1 MEKQFEKSKIIHLEK
16 AIISICILSGLVVII
31 GWYTGINEVLSIIP
45 KSATM
50 KINTAIVFLLSGI
63 ILITDKFYSK
73 NSIFLYIILSIAII
87 TIGLLTLAEHI
98 GWLYLPIDNFFI
110 EDNISTSNPGRMS
123 PASAICST
131 LIGIG
136 FLAEKLTNGIF
147 KKIGF
152 YALII
157 TAVMA
162 MVAIIAYVLLIPIE
176 SKAIFF
182 KSMAIHTSVLFL
194 LIAVL
199 NLLKNTNTEFFR
211 LILGNYTGS
220 KLIRKVLPLAIVFP
234 IIFNYLLILGINKQ
248 IVSLEFGLVIFSTF
262 FIPISIIYITYISL
276 RLNRSDIKKAEV
288 ENSIRQSNRYLKQFK
303 DGLDQASIVAIT
315 DKRGVITEVNE
326 SFCKISQ
333 YTKDE
338 LIGNTHSIVNS
349 GYHDKEFFINM
360 WKTIGSGNIWV
371 DEIQNK
377 AKDGSL
383 YWVLTAI
390 VPFKN
395 EKNEITEYMA
405 LRQDITERKKAE
417 ELKSDYVKKLEYKN
431 KELEQFAYVASHD
444 LQEPLRT
451 VINFT
456 DLLERKQREHF
467 DEIGLTSL
475 HFIQEATVRMSQLVK
490 SLLDYNRIDKNNKI
504 SLVDCNQL
512 INEIKK
518 DLSKNILE
526 VKATIIVNQLPKIY
540 GYETPLR
547 LLFQNLISNSIKF
560 RKLEQNPYIE
570 ITARSNH
577 DEYLF
582 TVKDNG
588 IGIPEH
594 QQDKIFEI
602 FKRLHS
608 RDEYEGSGIGLSHCR
623 KIVDLHGGRI
633 WVDSKL
639 GSGSTFNFTIK
650 SNEHE
655 KKNQLHIVN

>member
-1 MEKQFEKSKIIHLEK
+1 
-16 AIISICILSGLVVII
+16 
-31 GWYTGINEVLSIIP
+31 
-45 KSATM
+45 
-50 KINTAIVFLLSGI
+50 
-63 ILITDKFYSK
+63 
-73 NSIFLYIILSIAII
+73 
-87 TIGLLTLAEHI
+87 
-98 GWLYLPIDNFFI
+98 
-110 EDNISTSNPGRMS
+110 
-123 PASAICST
+123 
-131 LIGIG
+131 
-136 FLAEKLTNGIF
+136 
-147 KKIGF
+147 
-152 YALII
+152 
-157 TAVMA
+157 
-162 MVAIIAYVLLIPIE
+162 
-176 SKAIFF
+176 
-182 KSMAIHTSVLFL
+182 
-194 LIAVL
+194 
-199 NLLKNTNTEFFR
+199 
-211 LILGNYTGS
+211 
-220 KLIRKVLPLAIVFP
+220 
-234 IIFNYLLILGINKQ
+234 
-248 IVSLEFGLVIFSTF
+248 
-262 FIPISIIYITYISL
+262 
-276 RLNRSDIKKAEV
+276 
-288 ENSIRQSNRYLKQFK
+288 
-303 DGLDQASIVAIT
+303 
-315 DKRGVITEVNE
+315 
-326 SFCKISQ
+326 
-333 YTKDE
+333 
-338 LIGNTHSIVNS
+338 
-349 GYHDKEFFINM
+349 M
-360 WKTIGSGNIWV
+360 WKTIGSGDIWV

-395 EKNEITEYMA
+395 EKDEITEYMA

-526 VKATIIVNQLPKIY
+526 VKATIFVDQLPKIY

-560 RKLEQNPYIE
+560 RKLEKNPYIE

-602 FKRLHS
+602 FKRLHT

-633 WVDSKL
+633 WVDSEL

-650 SNEHE
+650 LNEHE